1 MKQKLTELR
10 EEIHHSTITVGD
22 IHISIMDYRTA
33 RQKTI
38 KEIEDGSSTITRI
51 NGHL

>member
-1 MKQKLTELR
+1 MKQNLTVLR

-33 RQKTI
+33 RKKI
-38 KEIEDGSSTITRI
+38 NKEIEDNSSTIKV